1 MTTTALPRLHA
12 DVRPSGF
19 VEFCTALFEGIA
31 EARQIHA
38 RYDRLKRLSTADLA
52 RMGLTRQ
59 DIASVA
65 VNGRVVR

>member
-1 MTTTALPRLHA
+1 MTTAALPRLHA
-12 DVRPSGF
+12 DARPSGL
-19 VEFCTALFEGIA
+19 VEFCTALFDGII
-31 EARQIHA
+31 EAREIHA
-38 RYDRLKRLSTADLA
+38 RYDRLNSLSTAELA